1 LIAYVESSA
10 LARLALRQTGYEQ
23 LRRNLKHMEQ
33 QVSHVLGYVE
43 LRSAAARMIKR
54 DCMTDPH
61 RAELLRSAEEV
72 WAATIAQ
79 TFDDAQIRR
88 AAGLCEL
95 YQLRAYDA
103 LHLAAAE
110 ALMRIVSSKHMRWFG
125 FDEMQN
131 KAAVAIGLRDG
142 MVDPS

>member
-1 LIAYVESSA
+1 MIAYIESSA
-10 LARLALRQTGYEQ
+10 LIRLALNEPGATKLMAQLANIDKRYCHQIGYIEMCSGMSRTL
-23 LRRNLKHMEQ
+23 LRRPGQ
-33 QVSHVLGYVE
+33 DADA
-43 LRSAAARMIKR
+43 LRDAVDSIWAETNVIK
-54 DCMTDPH
+54 
-61 RAELLRSAEEV
+61 
-72 WAATIAQ
+72 I
-79 TFDDAQIRR
+79 DDAQIAR
-88 AAGLCEL
+88 AAGLCER

-142 MVDPS
+142 MVD

>member
-1 LIAYVESSA
+1 MIAYVESSA
-10 LARLALRQTGYEQ
+10 LTRLALNEPGAEKLKARLDKMDEQHCHQIGYIEIRSGLSRTL
-23 LRRNLKHMEQ
+23 LRRPGQDAEA
-33 QVSHVLGYVE
+33 
-43 LRSAAARMIKR
+43 LREAI
-54 DCMTDPH
+54 DI
-61 RAELLRSAEEV
+61 V
-72 WAATIAQ
+72 WAETHVIRL
-79 TFDDAQIRR
+79 DDAQIRR

-110 ALMRIVSSKHMRWFG
+110 SLMRIVSSKHMRWFG

-142 MVDPS
+142 MLD

>member
-1 LIAYVESSA
+1 MLRRPGQDAE
-10 LARLALRQTGYEQ
+10 ALRE
-23 LRRNLKHMEQ
+23 
-33 QVSHVLGYVE
+33 
-43 LRSAAARMIKR
+43 AI
-54 DCMTDPH
+54 DI
-61 RAELLRSAEEV
+61 V
-72 WAATIAQ
+72 WADTHVIRL
-79 TFDDAQIRR
+79 DDAQIAR

-110 ALMRIVSSKHMRWFG
+110 SLMRIVSSKHMRWFG

-142 MVDPS
+142 MLD

>member
-1 LIAYVESSA
+1 MIAYIESSA
-10 LARLALRQTGYEQ
+10 LIRLALNEPGATKLMAQLANIDKRYCHQIGYIEMRSGMSRTL
-23 LRRNLKHMEQ
+23 LRRPGQ
-33 QVSHVLGYVE
+33 DADA
-43 LRSAAARMIKR
+43 LRDAVDSIWAETNVIK
-54 DCMTDPH
+54 
-61 RAELLRSAEEV
+61 
-72 WAATIAQ
+72 I
-79 TFDDAQIRR
+79 DDAQIAR
-88 AAGLCEL
+88 AAGLCER

-142 MVDPS
+142 MVD

>member
-1 LIAYVESSA
+1 MIAYVESSA
-10 LARLALRQTGYEQ
+10 LTRLALNEPGAAKLKVRLDKMDEQHCHQIGYIEIRSGLSRTL
-23 LRRNLKHMEQ
+23 LRRPGQDAEA
-33 QVSHVLGYVE
+33 
-43 LRSAAARMIKR
+43 LREAI
-54 DCMTDPH
+54 DI
-61 RAELLRSAEEV
+61 V
-72 WAATIAQ
+72 WADTHVIRL
-79 TFDDAQIRR
+79 DDAQIAR

-110 ALMRIVSSKHMRWFG
+110 SLMRIVSSKHIRWFG

-142 MVDPS
+142 MLD